1 MTDTEAVRSY
11 PYRDGDVTVL
21 GPEIFASKGGAVISW
36 RGENYVRQQDIEPGR
51 EELAAG
57 AMHEL
62 ASSVRDLAS
71 AIRLETADR
80 TNPTPAPAD
89 SPLRQR
95 IAEALRDF
103 PVACWTP
110 DNIAGRAMR
119 VRDRYVEQL
128 EAGRATWK
136 AKAEEIERDRDRL
149 AKQIDQ
155 LIARLGEY
163 ADRGISNGGR
173 AEQAEAVLREILARF
188 EPAFPSPDEPMRH
201 QATVSIEDYQRW
213 RNTLQPPADALAPTE
228 HVGNRANAED
238 CPACSA
244 STSPPPYPWICPGP
258 APAHNAGPSVAECVA
273 QDAAHWND
281 KYAGEGQ

>member
-95 IAEALRDF
+95 IAEAIHRNRFPDSSWDRQPGQVRADYLDCAVAVLAVVQPELGFWADAAARAAAERDTACAALNR
-103 PVACWTP
+103 VANLADRIEDECAPT
-110 DNIAGRAMR
+110 DAEDGLTAYDGGR
-119 VRDRYVEQL
+119 L
-128 EAGRATWK
+128 EA
-136 AKAEEIERDRDRL
+136 
-149 AKQIDQ
+149 
-155 LIARLGEY
+155 ARH
-163 ADRGISNGGR
+163 I
-173 AEQAEAVLREILARF
+173 
-188 EPAFPSPDEPMRH
+188 
-201 QATVSIEDYQRW
+201 
-213 RNTLQPPADALAPTE
+213 RNALQPPAD
-228 HVGNRANAED
+228 
-238 CPACSA
+238 
-244 STSPPPYPWICPGP
+244 
-258 APAHNAGPSVAECVA
+258 AHNAGPSVAECAA